1 MKLNYWS
8 LTLKALNMWC
18 YTNFTTIPVTLDQ
31 IKPRQQPSIMIER
44 LRNAINYFSYFEQ
57 SAVVVVMV
65 AFLGHLKEQLP
76 V

>member
-8 LTLKALNMWC
+8 LKLTALNVWC
-18 YTNFTTIPVTLDQ
+18 YTNFTTLPVTLDQ

-44 LRNAINYFSYFEQ
+44 LRNAINYFSYFKQ